1 MSADRREFVN
11 RQDALADFGEFAI
24 RSDDLDAILNEGCRL
39 IASALGAD
47 LAKIVEIEHEKNS
60 GLVRA
65 GVGWRPGIVREQ
77 RVSLSSNTSEAFAVG
92 EGKPVITSDIA
103 TETRFDFPSFMHE
116 HGVVALVNVPIF
128 LPGGVA
134 YGILEV
140 DARKPSDF
148 TDEDIGFLRTYAAV
162 VGPVI
167 DRLYKIADLERSN
180 ERFRLV
186 VENARD
192 FVIILSDPE
201 DLVTAWFPGAEE
213 VLGWSEQE
221 VRGKPVA
228 TIFTDEDKQSDIP
241 ARETAS
247 AVANGKSPDLRWHVT
262 KSGGRVFLDGQTI
275 ALRHSDGLLRG
286 FLKIAQ
292 DLTERKRNEERQM
305 VLLAELQHRVRNV
318 LAMVSAVLNR
328 SDVSVSAKD
337 FRDRLSGRITAMART
352 QALLTRGAGLG
363 VDLEGMIR
371 EELLAQGAAESQYTL
386 TGPGIT
392 LPPKAAE
399 VLTLAVHEL
408 ATNATKYGALSQP
421 SGRIE
426 VQWSLEGQE
435 EKTSLQFQWSEQG
448 VDLVP
453 GAPQRKGFGT
463 ELITGRVPYELG
475 GTGKMTLEAGGL
487 VCRLS
492 FPLGAGESILQAG
505 ISPTQRM

>member
-1 MSADRREFVN
+1 MPVDRQELIA
-11 RQDALADFGEFAI
+11 RQDALANFGDLAL
-24 RSDDLDAILNEGCRL
+24 RSNDLQAILTEGCRL
-39 IASALGAD
+39 IGGALGAD
-47 LAKIVEIEHEKNS
+47 LAKIMEIEPDRNTA
-60 GLVRA
+60 LVRA
-65 GVGWRPGIVREQ
+65 GVGWRPGIVGER
-77 RVSLSSNTSEAFAVG
+77 RVSLSGNTSEAYAIG
-92 EGKPVITSDIA
+92 EGKPITTPNISS
-103 TETRFDFPSFMHE
+103 ESRFDIPDFMHE

-128 LPGGVA
+128 LPGGAA

-140 DARKPSDF
+140 DTKRPREFA
-148 TDEDIGFLRTYAAV
+148 DEDIGFLRTYAGV
-162 VGPVI
+162 LGPVI

-192 FVIILSDPE
+192 FAIILSNPD
-201 DLVTAWFPGAEE
+201 DLITAWFPGAEE
-213 VLGWSEQE
+213 VLGWNEQE
-221 VRGKPVA
+221 VLGKPVA

-241 ARETAS
+241 ARETGS
-247 AVANGKSPDLRWHVT
+247 AAAKGKSPDVRWHVT

-275 ALRHSDGLLRG
+275 ALRHSDGSLRG

-292 DLTERKRNEERQM
+292 DLTERKRNEERRM

-371 EELLAQGAAESQYTL
+371 EELLAQGAGDRQFIL

-408 ATNATKYGALSQP
+408 ATNASKYGALSKP
-421 SGRIE
+421 SSHIL
-426 VQWSLEGQE
+426 VQWSLEGQGQQ
-435 EKTSLQFQWSEQG
+435 TWLDFQWSEHG
-448 VDLVP
+448 VELAA
-453 GAPQRKGFGT
+453 GAPQRRGFGT

-475 GTGKMTLEAGGL
+475 GTGKMTLEAEGL

-505 ISPTQRM
+505 ISPTQRI